1 MNYEYV
7 IVGSGL
13 SGCVVARKLAN
24 AGHKVLVVERRK
36 HLGGNVFDEYDENG
50 ILIQRYGPHTFHTN
64 NDDVID
70 FITRYADFEPYCTKC
85 EAKLGDVVTPSPFNF
100 KTIDQFYSKEAAEEL
115 KKKLLEAYP
124 EGRTTILKLL
134 NSNDTDIQQ
143 YAKFLCNI
151 PNFTPRQ
158 KNKPRIARSRRGF
171 SLFWLILGPCS

>member
-64 NDDVID
+64 N
-70 FITRYADFEPYCTKC
+70 
-85 EAKLGDVVTPSPFNF
+85 
-100 KTIDQFYSKEAAEEL
+100 
-115 KKKLLEAYP
+115 
-124 EGRTTILKLL
+124 
-134 NSNDTDIQQ
+134 
-143 YAKFLCNI
+143 
-151 PNFTPRQ
+151 
-158 KNKPRIARSRRGF
+158 
-171 SLFWLILGPCS
+171 